1 MKKRSLSILF
11 GLIMVIALIPATV
24 FAVTNYDL
32 YVNGEQ
38 FTSEKLSIKCGDG
51 TATYDP
57 DTETLTLNDAAI
69 TKGVTNNNYGIIM
82 NGNTNLNITLSGK
95 NSINLQEG
103 GGIIASSD
111 VKITGSGK
119 LSVAAGGEY
128 FDGISVAGNVRIS
141 DNADVEIKADKGVGI
156 ASDESVE
163 IDGAKLDSKA
173 LYAGID
179 ACGLSVTNNSDVV
192 LQATQDRCNA
202 AFINKDDDGNGG
214 NIIISG
220 SKLKA
225 ESLFPGLFSTG
236 YMTIDGGEVKAV
248 STENS
253 AIWAVGNLTVK
264 GGAKLKLDGAY
275 PSGCPDGSL
284 FTVEAA
290 DIDAQNSNT
299 ENIPALFNN
308 PAISR
313 GYQLSFAKAV
323 DSEGTEIDL
332 LSSGTQYF
340 NLYKNVHFVTQEAV
354 TTIEMPFVKTVK
366 QGGSVAPGK
375 QTFEF
380 EIFDIGNGNT
390 EGYKDVTV
398 TAKVETGGAGDY
410 KGKIMI
416 TGPASQV
423 EEMICEGFYIRE
435 KNTGSAGWTYSDAV
449 YHAVFHLYDDTGSS
463 FELFP
468 VEKRS
473 SENGDHYAPIQEA
486 AVDSMAF
493 VNTYTNNAAPDTSG
507 QTGGSSNTG
516 DNSDP
521 ALWAAL
527 LAISMLIAAGLV
539 LYGRKK
545 RSE

>member
-57 DTETLTLNDAAI
+57 DTATLTLNDATI

-95 NSINLQEG
+95 NSIDLKEG

-128 FDGISVAGNVRIS
+128 FDGISVEGNVRIS

-173 LYAGID
+173 LNAGID
-179 ACGLSVTNNSDVV
+179 ARGLSITNNSDVV
-192 LQATQDRCNA
+192 LQATGKSCNA
-202 AFINKDDDGNGG
+202 AFISGKIGG

-225 ESLFPGLFSTG
+225 KSLFPGLFSTG

-308 PAISR
+308 PEISR
-313 GYQLSFAKAV
+313 GYQLSLAKAV
-323 DSEGTEIDL
+323 DAEGTEIDL

-449 YHAVFHLYDDTGSS
+449 YHAVFHLIDTGSS

-473 SENGDHYAPIQEA
+473 SENGDYYAPVQEA
-486 AVDSMAF
+486 AVDSMVF

-527 LAISMLIAAGLV
+527 LAISMLTAGGIV

>member
-11 GLIMVIALIPATV
+11 GLIMVIAMIPATV
-24 FAVTNYDL
+24 FADTGYGL

-38 FTSEKLSIKCGDG
+38 FTSEKLSINCGDG

-57 DTETLTLNDAAI
+57 DTATLTLNDAAI
-69 TKGVTNNNYGIIM
+69 TKGGTNNNYGIIM
-82 NGNTNLNITLSGK
+82 TGNTNLNIALSGT

-119 LSVAAGGEY
+119 LSVTAGGEY

-141 DNADVEIKADKGVGI
+141 DNADVEIKAYKGVGI

-173 LYAGID
+173 LNAGID
-179 ACGLSVTNNSDVV
+179 ARGLSVTNNSDVV
-192 LQATQDRCNA
+192 LQATGDSCNA
-202 AFINKDDDGNGG
+202 AYIRKVSGETGG
-214 NIIISG
+214 VIKISG

-225 ESLFPGLFSTG
+225 ESSFQGLFSTG
-236 YMTIDGGEVKAV
+236 HMTIDGGEVKAV
-248 STENS
+248 STEDA

-264 GGAKLKLDGAY
+264 GGAKLELDGAY

-290 DIDAQNSNT
+290 DIDAKNSNT

-308 PAISR
+308 PEISR
-313 GYQLSFAKAV
+313 GYQLSLAKAV
-323 DSEGTEIDL
+323 DAEGTEIDL

-449 YHAVFHLYDDTGSS
+449 YHAVFHLTDTGSS

-473 SENGDHYAPIQEA
+473 SENGDYYAPVQEA
-486 AVDSMAF
+486 AVDSMVF

-521 ALWAAL
+521 ALWAVL
-527 LAISMLIAAGLV
+527 LAISMLTAAGIV

>member
-24 FAVTNYDL
+24 FADTGYDL

-57 DTETLTLNDAAI
+57 DTATLTLNDAAI
-69 TKGVTNNNYGIIM
+69 TKGRTNDNYGIIM
-82 NGNTNLNITLSGK
+82 TGNTNLNIALSGT
-95 NSINLQEG
+95 NSIDLKEG
-103 GGIIASSD
+103 GGIRAEAD

-119 LSVAAGGEY
+119 LSVTAGGEY

-173 LYAGID
+173 LNAGID

-202 AFINKDDDGNGG
+202 AFIDKYGDGNGG

-225 ESLFPGLFSTG
+225 ESKYPGLFSTG
-236 YMTIDGGEVKAV
+236 HMTIDGGEVKAV
-248 STENS
+248 STEGS

-275 PSGCPDGSL
+275 PSGCPDDGSL

-290 DIDAQNSNT
+290 DIDAKNSNT

-332 LSSGTQYF
+332 LSSGTKFF

-423 EEMICEGFYIRE
+423 EEMICEEFYIRE

-449 YHAVFHLYDDTGSS
+449 YHAVFHWVGTGIS
-463 FELFP
+463 FDLFP

-473 SENGDHYAPIQEA
+473 SENGDYYVHIQEA
-486 AVDSMAF
+486 AVDSMVF

-527 LAISMLIAAGLV
+527 LAISMLTAAGIV
-539 LYGRKK
+539 LYSRKK

>member
-11 GLIMVIALIPATV
+11 GLIMVIALIPVTV
-24 FAVTNYDL
+24 FADTGYDL

-38 FTSEKLSIKCGDG
+38 FTSEKPSIKCGDG

-57 DTETLTLNDAAI
+57 DTATLTLNDAAI
-69 TKGVTNNNYGIIM
+69 TKGGTNNNYGIIM
-82 NGNTNLNITLSGK
+82 TGNTNLNIVLSGT
-95 NSINLQEG
+95 NSIDLQEG

-119 LSVAAGGEY
+119 LSVTAGGEY

-173 LYAGID
+173 LNAGID

-192 LQATQDRCNA
+192 LQATGESCNA
-202 AFINKDDDGNGG
+202 AFIRKVSGETGG
-214 NIIISG
+214 IIIISG

-225 ESLFPGLFSTG
+225 ESSFPGLFSTG
-236 YMTIDGGEVKAV
+236 HMTIDGGEVKAV
-248 STENS
+248 STEDS

-264 GGAKLKLDGAY
+264 GGAKLKLDGAS

-290 DIDAQNSNT
+290 DIDAKNSNT

-308 PAISR
+308 PEISR

-332 LSSGTQYF
+332 SNDTQFF

-449 YHAVFHLYDDTGSS
+449 YHAVFHWVGTGIS
-463 FELFP
+463 FDLFP

-473 SENGDHYAPIQEA
+473 SENGDYYVHIQEA
-486 AVDSMAF
+486 AVDSMVF

-527 LAISMLIAAGLV
+527 LAISMLTAAGIV
-539 LYGRKK
+539 LYSRKK

>member
-1 MKKRSLSILF
+1 M
-11 GLIMVIALIPATV
+11 
-24 FAVTNYDL
+24 
-32 YVNGEQ
+32 
-38 FTSEKLSIKCGDG
+38 
-51 TATYDP
+51 
-57 DTETLTLNDAAI
+57 
-69 TKGVTNNNYGIIM
+69 
-82 NGNTNLNITLSGK
+82 
-95 NSINLQEG
+95 
-103 GGIIASSD
+103 
-111 VKITGSGK
+111 
-119 LSVAAGGEY
+119 
-128 FDGISVAGNVRIS
+128 
-141 DNADVEIKADKGVGI
+141 
-156 ASDESVE
+156 
-163 IDGAKLDSKA
+163 
-173 LYAGID
+173 
-179 ACGLSVTNNSDVV
+179 
-192 LQATQDRCNA
+192 
-202 AFINKDDDGNGG
+202 
-214 NIIISG
+214 
-220 SKLKA
+220 
-225 ESLFPGLFSTG
+225 
-236 YMTIDGGEVKAV
+236 
-248 STENS
+248 
-253 AIWAVGNLTVK
+253 
-264 GGAKLKLDGAY
+264 
-275 PSGCPDGSL
+275 
-284 FTVEAA
+284 
-290 DIDAQNSNT
+290 
-299 ENIPALFNN
+299 
-308 PAISR
+308 
-313 GYQLSFAKAV
+313 
-323 DSEGTEIDL
+323 
-332 LSSGTQYF
+332 
-340 NLYKNVHFVTQEAV
+340 HFVTQEAV

-449 YHAVFHLYDDTGSS
+449 YHAVFHLTGTGSS

-473 SENGDHYAPIQEA
+473 SENGDYYAPVQEA
-486 AVDSMAF
+486 AVDSMVF

-527 LAISMLIAAGLV
+527 LAISMLTAGGIV

>member
-24 FAVTNYDL
+24 FAGTDYDL

-57 DTETLTLNDAAI
+57 DTATLTLNDAAI
-69 TKGVTNNNYGIIM
+69 TKGGTNNNYGIIM

-95 NSINLQEG
+95 NSIDLQEG

-119 LSVAAGGEY
+119 LSVTAGGEY
-128 FDGISVAGNVRIS
+128 FDGISAAGNVRIS

-156 ASDESVE
+156 ASDKSVE

-173 LYAGID
+173 LNAGID
-179 ACGLSVTNNSDVV
+179 ARGLSVTNNSDVV

-202 AFINKDDDGNGG
+202 AFIDDGNGG

-225 ESLFPGLFSTG
+225 ESKYPGLFSTG
-236 YMTIDGGEVKAV
+236 NMTIDGGEVKAV
-248 STENS
+248 STKAS

-264 GGAKLKLDGAY
+264 GGAKLELDGVR

-290 DIDAQNSNT
+290 DIDAKNSNT

-308 PAISR
+308 PEISS

-323 DSEGTEIDL
+323 DSAGTEIDL

-354 TTIEMPFVKTVK
+354 TTIEMPFIKTVK

-416 TGPASQV
+416 TGPVSQV

-449 YHAVFHLYDDTGSS
+449 YHAVFHLTGTGSS

-473 SENGDHYAPIQEA
+473 SENGDYYAHIQEV

-527 LAISMLIAAGLV
+527 LAISMLIAAGIV

>member
-24 FAVTNYDL
+24 FADTGYGL
-32 YVNGEQ
+32 YVNGEP

-57 DTETLTLNDAAI
+57 DTATLTLNDAAI
-69 TKGVTNNNYGIIM
+69 TKGGTNNNYGIIM
-82 NGNTNLNITLSGK
+82 TGNTNLNITLSGT

-103 GGIIASSD
+103 GGIIAEAD

-119 LSVAAGGEY
+119 LSVTAGGES
-128 FDGISVAGNVRIS
+128 FDGISVEGNVRIS

-202 AFINKDDDGNGG
+202 AFIRKVSGETGG

-225 ESLFPGLFSTG
+225 ESKYPGLYSKG
-236 YMTIDGGEVKAV
+236 HMTIDGGEVKAV

-308 PAISR
+308 PEISR

-340 NLYKNVHFVTQEAV
+340 KSYKNVHFITQEAV

-398 TAKVETGGAGDY
+398 NAKVETGGAGDY

-449 YHAVFHLYDDTGSS
+449 YHAVFHLTGTGSS

-473 SENGDHYAPIQEA
+473 SENGDYYAPVQEA
-486 AVDSMAF
+486 AVDSMVF

-521 ALWAAL
+521 ALWAVL
-527 LAISMLIAAGLV
+527 LAISMLTAAGIV

>member
-24 FAVTNYDL
+24 FADTGYGL
-32 YVNGEQ
+32 YVNGEP
-38 FTSEKLSIKCGDG
+38 FTSEKPSIKCGDG

-57 DTETLTLNDAAI
+57 DTATLTLNDAAI
-69 TKGVTNNNYGIIM
+69 TKGGTNNNYGIIM
-82 NGNTNLNITLSGK
+82 TGNTNLNIVLSGT
-95 NSINLQEG
+95 NSIDLQEG

-119 LSVAAGGEY
+119 LSVTAGGES
-128 FDGISVAGNVRIS
+128 FDGISVTGNVRIS

-179 ACGLSVTNNSDVV
+179 ACGLNVTNNSDVV

-225 ESLFPGLFSTG
+225 ESKYPGLYSTG
-236 YMTIDGGEVKAV
+236 HITIDGGEVKAV

-275 PSGCPDGSL
+275 PSGCPDDSL

-308 PAISR
+308 PEISR
-313 GYQLSFAKAV
+313 GYQLSLAKAV
-323 DSEGTEIDL
+323 DAEGTEIDL

-449 YHAVFHLYDDTGSS
+449 YHAVFHLTGTGSS

-473 SENGDHYAPIQEA
+473 SENGDYYAPVQEA
-486 AVDSMAF
+486 AVDSMVF

-521 ALWAAL
+521 ALWAVL
-527 LAISMLIAAGLV
+527 LAISMLTAAGIV

>member
-24 FAVTNYDL
+24 FADTGYGL

-57 DTETLTLNDAAI
+57 DTATLTLNDAAI
-69 TKGVTNNNYGIIM
+69 TKGGTNNNYGIIM
-82 NGNTNLNITLSGK
+82 TGNTNLNIMLSGT
-95 NSINLQEG
+95 NSIDLQEG

-119 LSVAAGGEY
+119 LSVTAGGEY

-141 DNADVEIKADKGVGI
+141 DNADVEIKAYKGVGI

-173 LYAGID
+173 LNAGID

-192 LQATQDRCNA
+192 LQATGDSCNA
-202 AFINKDDDGNGG
+202 AYIRKVSGETGG
-214 NIIISG
+214 VIKISG

-225 ESLFPGLFSTG
+225 ESSFPGLFSTG
-236 YMTIDGGEVKAV
+236 HMTIDGGEVKAV
-248 STENS
+248 STEDA

-264 GGAKLKLDGAY
+264 GGAKLELDGAY

-290 DIDAQNSNT
+290 DIDAKNSNT

-308 PAISR
+308 PEISR

-366 QGGSVAPGK
+366 QGGSAAPGK

-380 EIFDIGNGNT
+380 EIFDIGNCNT

-423 EEMICEGFYIRE
+423 EEMISEGFYIRE

-449 YHAVFHLYDDTGSS
+449 YHAVFHLTGTGSS

-473 SENGDHYAPIQEA
+473 SENGDYYAPVQEA
-486 AVDSMAF
+486 AVDSMVF

-527 LAISMLIAAGLV
+527 LAISMLTTGGIV

>member
-24 FAVTNYDL
+24 FADTGYGL
-32 YVNGEQ
+32 YVNGEP
-38 FTSEKLSIKCGDG
+38 FTSETLSIKCGDG

-69 TKGVTNNNYGIIM
+69 TKGGTNNNYGIIM

-95 NSINLQEG
+95 NSIDLQEG

-111 VKITGSGK
+111 VKIAGSGK
-119 LSVAAGGEY
+119 LSVTAGGES
-128 FDGISVAGNVRIS
+128 FDGISVEGNVRIS

-156 ASDESVE
+156 ASDKSVE

-173 LYAGID
+173 LNAGID
-179 ACGLSVTNNSDVV
+179 ARGLSVTNNSDVV

-202 AFINKDDDGNGG
+202 AFIDDGNGG

-225 ESLFPGLFSTG
+225 KSLFQGLFSTG
-236 YMTIDGGEVKAV
+236 HMTIDGGEVKAV
-248 STENS
+248 STKAS

-264 GGAKLKLDGAY
+264 GGAKLELDGVR
-275 PSGCPDGSL
+275 PSGCPDGSV
-284 FTVEAA
+284 FSVGAA
-290 DIDAQNSNT
+290 DIDAKNSNT
-299 ENIPALFNN
+299 DNIPALFNN
-308 PAISR
+308 PEISS

-449 YHAVFHLYDDTGSS
+449 YHAVFHLTGTGSS

-468 VEKRS
+468 AEKRS
-473 SENGDHYAPIQEA
+473 SENGDYYVHVQEA
-486 AVDSMAF
+486 AVDSMVF

-521 ALWAAL
+521 ALWAVL
-527 LAISMLIAAGLV
+527 LAISMLTAAGIV
-539 LYGRKK
+539 LYGSLQIK
-545 RSE
+545 SQG

>member
-1 MKKRSLSILF
+1 MKKRSLSMLF

-95 NSINLQEG
+95 NSINLKEG

-225 ESLFPGLFSTG
+225 KSLFPGLFSTG

-290 DIDAQNSNT
+290 DIDAKNSNT
-299 ENIPALFNN
+299 ANIPALFNN
-308 PAISR
+308 PAISG

-332 LSSGTQYF
+332 LSSDTKFF

>member
-1 MKKRSLSILF
+1 
-11 GLIMVIALIPATV
+11 MVIALIPATV
-24 FAVTNYDL
+24 FADTGYGL
-32 YVNGEQ
+32 YVNGEP
-38 FTSEKLSIKCGDG
+38 FTSEKPSIKCGDG

-57 DTETLTLNDAAI
+57 DTATLTLNDAAI
-69 TKGVTNNNYGIIM
+69 TKGGTNNNYGIIM
-82 NGNTNLNITLSGK
+82 TGNTNLNIALSGT
-95 NSINLQEG
+95 NSIDLQEG

-119 LSVAAGGEY
+119 LSVTAGGEY

-173 LYAGID
+173 LNAGID

-192 LQATQDRCNA
+192 LQATGESCNA
-202 AFINKDDDGNGG
+202 AFIRKVSGETGG

-225 ESLFPGLFSTG
+225 ESSFPGLFSTG
-236 YMTIDGGEVKAV
+236 HMTIDGGEVKAV
-248 STENS
+248 STEDS

-308 PAISR
+308 PEISR
-313 GYQLSFAKAV
+313 GYQLSLAKAV

-332 LSSGTQYF
+332 LSSGTQFF

-449 YHAVFHLYDDTGSS
+449 YHAVFRLTGTGSS

-468 VEKRS
+468 AEKRS
-473 SENGDHYAPIQEA
+473 SENGDYYVHVQEA
-486 AVDSMAF
+486 AVDSMVF

-527 LAISMLIAAGLV
+527 LAISMLTAAGIV

>member
-24 FAVTNYDL
+24 FAGTDYDL

-57 DTETLTLNDAAI
+57 DTATLTLNDAAI
-69 TKGVTNNNYGIIM
+69 TKGGTNNNYGIIM

-95 NSINLQEG
+95 NSIDLQEG

-119 LSVAAGGEY
+119 LSVTAGGEY
-128 FDGISVAGNVRIS
+128 FDGISAAGNVRIS

-156 ASDESVE
+156 ASDKSVE

-173 LYAGID
+173 LNAGID
-179 ACGLSVTNNSDVV
+179 ARGLSVTNNSDVV

-202 AFINKDDDGNGG
+202 AFIDDGNGG

-225 ESLFPGLFSTG
+225 ESKYPGLFSTG
-236 YMTIDGGEVKAV
+236 NMTIDGGEVKAV
-248 STENS
+248 STKAS

-264 GGAKLKLDGAY
+264 GGAKLELDGVR
-275 PSGCPDGSL
+275 PSGCPDGSV
-284 FTVEAA
+284 FSVGAA
-290 DIDAQNSNT
+290 DIDAKNSNT
-299 ENIPALFNN
+299 DNIPALFNN
-308 PAISR
+308 PEISS

-423 EEMICEGFYIRE
+423 EEMIREGFYIRE

-449 YHAVFHLYDDTGSS
+449 YHAVFHLTGTGSS

-468 VEKRS
+468 AEKRS
-473 SENGDHYAPIQEA
+473 SENGDYYVHVQEA
-486 AVDSMAF
+486 AVDSMVF

-521 ALWAAL
+521 ALWAVL
-527 LAISMLIAAGLV
+527 LAISMLTAAGIV

>member
-24 FAVTNYDL
+24 FAGTDYDL

-57 DTETLTLNDAAI
+57 DTATLTLNDAAI
-69 TKGVTNNNYGIIM
+69 TKGGTNNNYGIIM

-95 NSINLQEG
+95 NSIDLQEG

-119 LSVAAGGEY
+119 LSVTAGGEY
-128 FDGISVAGNVRIS
+128 FDGISAAGNVRIS

-156 ASDESVE
+156 ASDKSVE

-173 LYAGID
+173 LNAGID
-179 ACGLSVTNNSDVV
+179 ARGLSVTNNSDVV

-202 AFINKDDDGNGG
+202 AFIDDGNGG

-225 ESLFPGLFSTG
+225 ESKYPGLFSTG
-236 YMTIDGGEVKAV
+236 NMTIDGGEVKAV
-248 STENS
+248 STKAS

-264 GGAKLKLDGAY
+264 GGAKLELDGVR
-275 PSGCPDGSL
+275 PSGCPDGSV
-284 FTVEAA
+284 FSVGAA
-290 DIDAQNSNT
+290 DIDAKNSNT
-299 ENIPALFNN
+299 DNIPALFNN

-332 LSSGTQYF
+332 LSSGTKFF

-423 EEMICEGFYIRE
+423 EEMIREGFYIRE

-449 YHAVFHLYDDTGSS
+449 YHAVFHLTGTGSS

-468 VEKRS
+468 AEKRS
-473 SENGDHYAPIQEA
+473 SENGDYYVHVQEA
-486 AVDSMAF
+486 AVDSMVF

-521 ALWAAL
+521 ALWAVL
-527 LAISMLIAAGLV
+527 LAISMLTAAGIV

>member
-1 MKKRSLSILF
+1 
-11 GLIMVIALIPATV
+11 MVIALIPATV
-24 FAVTNYDL
+24 FADTGYGL
-32 YVNGEQ
+32 YVNGEP

-57 DTETLTLNDAAI
+57 DTKTLTLNDAAI
-69 TKGVTNNNYGIIM
+69 TKGGTNNNYGIIM
-82 NGNTNLNITLSGK
+82 TGNTNLNIALSGT
-95 NSINLQEG
+95 NSIDLQEG

-119 LSVAAGGEY
+119 LSVTAGGEY

-173 LYAGID
+173 LNAGID

-192 LQATQDRCNA
+192 LQATGESCNA
-202 AFINKDDDGNGG
+202 AFIRKVSGETGG
-214 NIIISG
+214 IIIISG

-225 ESLFPGLFSTG
+225 ESSFPGLFSTG
-236 YMTIDGGEVKAV
+236 HMTIDGGEVKAV
-248 STENS
+248 STEDS

-290 DIDAQNSNT
+290 DIDAKNSNT
-299 ENIPALFNN
+299 DNIPALFNN

-313 GYQLSFAKAV
+313 GYQLSLAKAV
-323 DSEGTEIDL
+323 DAEGTEIDL

-423 EEMICEGFYIRE
+423 EEMISEGFYIRE

-449 YHAVFHLYDDTGSS
+449 YHAVFHLTDTGSS

-473 SENGDHYAPIQEA
+473 SENGDYYAPVQEA
-486 AVDSMAF
+486 AVDSMVF

-527 LAISMLIAAGLV
+527 LAISMLTAGGIV

>member
-24 FAVTNYDL
+24 FADTGYGL
-32 YVNGEQ
+32 YVNGEP

-57 DTETLTLNDAAI
+57 DTATLTLNDAAI
-69 TKGVTNNNYGIIM
+69 TKGGTNNNYGIIM
-82 NGNTNLNITLSGK
+82 TGNTNLNIALSGT
-95 NSINLQEG
+95 NSIDLQEG

-119 LSVAAGGEY
+119 LSVTAGGEY

-173 LYAGID
+173 LNAGID

-202 AFINKDDDGNGG
+202 AFIDKDDDGNGG

-225 ESLFPGLFSTG
+225 KSLFPGLFSTG
-236 YMTIDGGEVKAV
+236 HMTIDGGEVKAV
-248 STENS
+248 STEDA
-253 AIWAVGNLTVK
+253 AIWAVGNLAVK

-290 DIDAQNSNT
+290 DIDAKNSNT

-313 GYQLSFAKAV
+313 GYQLSLAKAV

-332 LSSGTQYF
+332 LSSGTQFF

-380 EIFDIGNGNT
+380 ELFDIGNGNT

-416 TGPASQV
+416 TGPALQV

-449 YHAVFHLYDDTGSS
+449 YHAVFHWVGTGIS
-463 FELFP
+463 FDLFP

-473 SENGDHYAPIQEA
+473 SENGDYYVHIQEA
-486 AVDSMAF
+486 AVDSMVF

-527 LAISMLIAAGLV
+527 LAISMLTAAGIV

>member
-24 FAVTNYDL
+24 FADTGYGL
-32 YVNGEQ
+32 YVNGEP

-57 DTETLTLNDAAI
+57 DTATLTLNDAAI
-69 TKGVTNNNYGIIM
+69 TKGGTNNNYGIIM
-82 NGNTNLNITLSGK
+82 TGNTNLNIALSGT
-95 NSINLQEG
+95 NSIDLQEG

-119 LSVAAGGEY
+119 LSVTAGGES

-156 ASDESVE
+156 ASDKSVE

-202 AFINKDDDGNGG
+202 AFIDKYGDGTGG
-214 NIIISG
+214 IIIISG
-220 SKLKA
+220 SKLNA
-225 ESLFPGLFSTG
+225 ESKYPGLYSTG
-236 YMTIDGGEVKAV
+236 HMTIDGGEVKAV

-308 PAISR
+308 PEISR

-332 LSSGTQYF
+332 LSSYTQFF

-366 QGGSVAPGK
+366 
-375 QTFEF
+375 
-380 EIFDIGNGNT
+380 
-390 EGYKDVTV
+390 
-398 TAKVETGGAGDY
+398 
-410 KGKIMI
+410 
-416 TGPASQV
+416 
-423 EEMICEGFYIRE
+423 
-435 KNTGSAGWTYSDAV
+435 
-449 YHAVFHLYDDTGSS
+449 
-463 FELFP
+463 
-468 VEKRS
+468 
-473 SENGDHYAPIQEA
+473 
-486 AVDSMAF
+486 
-493 VNTYTNNAAPDTSG
+493 
-507 QTGGSSNTG
+507 
-516 DNSDP
+516 
-521 ALWAAL
+521 
-527 LAISMLIAAGLV
+527 
-539 LYGRKK
+539 
-545 RSE
+545 

>member
-24 FAVTNYDL
+24 FADTGYGL

-57 DTETLTLNDAAI
+57 DTATLTLNDAAI
-69 TKGVTNNNYGIIM
+69 TKGGTNNNYGIIM
-82 NGNTNLNITLSGK
+82 TGNTNLNIALSGT
-95 NSINLQEG
+95 NSIDLKEG

-119 LSVAAGGEY
+119 LSVTAGGEY

-173 LYAGID
+173 LNAGID
-179 ACGLSVTNNSDVV
+179 ARGLSVTNNSDVV
-192 LQATQDRCNA
+192 LQATGDSCNA
-202 AFINKDDDGNGG
+202 AFIREASGETGG
-214 NIIISG
+214 IIIISG
-220 SKLKA
+220 SKLEA
-225 ESLFPGLFSTG
+225 ESSFPGLFSTG
-236 YMTIDGGEVKAV
+236 HMTIDGGEVKAV
-248 STENS
+248 STEDA

-290 DIDAQNSNT
+290 DIDAKNSNT

-313 GYQLSFAKAV
+313 GYQLSLAKAV

-332 LSSGTQYF
+332 LSSGTQFF

-416 TGPASQV
+416 TGPVSQV
-423 EEMICEGFYIRE
+423 EEMISEGFYIRE

-449 YHAVFHLYDDTGSS
+449 YHAVFHLTGTGSS

-468 VEKRS
+468 AEKRS
-473 SENGDHYAPIQEA
+473 SENGDYYAPVQEA
-486 AVDSMAF
+486 AVDSMVF

-527 LAISMLIAAGLV
+527 LAISMLTAGGIV